1 MRTIVDQ
8 SDEIIP
14 GAAHLG
20 DAALTIALDR
30 TRATRLP
37 LALRPVLA
45 GRRRCLQAPLR
56 FRRGLLRGAPHLLE
70 VHADPCGTGLH
81 LGWLLAREDHGTAR
95 ALLGG
100 AAELVL
106 RPADRVDAGVEGER
120 ERLAMTRAFNDL
132 VFLPT
137 LDVVVAAVE
146 GRPVRRR
153 PR

>member
-1 MRTIVDQ
+1 MRTTVDQ

-81 LGWLLAREDHGTAR
+81 LGWLLAREDHGAAR